1 MKYTLRWGDYERY
14 ENNEVFDGDYEKYEN
29 YEVYDSDNPDFIGVK
44 ESVRDMA
51 ISDMN
56 ELIAD
61 GVDWCSLYKDGEL
74 IYSYDIFDEFK
85 RQEIEDEI

>member
-1 MKYTLRWGDYERY
+1 MKYTLHWGYYERY
-14 ENNEVFDGDYEKYEN
+14 ENYEVYDSYED

-44 ESVRDMA
+44 ESVKDMA

-56 ELIAD
+56 ELIED
-61 GVDWCSLYKDGEL
+61 GVDWCSLYKDDEL